1 MKEQYEKPAELYDG
15 LRLHQNENTGGCSPR
30 VLDALARLTR
40 QNLAYYPPYAEATE
54 ACARHLGV
62 AVDRV
67 MLVNGLDEG
76 IMSAAIA
83 YLRHAGSGL
92 FRAVVPEPAFEIFRF
107 DTAAAGGRLV
117 QVMPKPDFSFAL
129 DEVLAAITPATRVVF
144 LTNPN
149 NPTGVSAP
157 FEAIRA
163 IAAAV
168 PAQAIV
174 FVDEAYA
181 DFAGRSFIPELSAF
195 PNVIVGR
202 TFSKAYG
209 LAAIRI
215 GALVGAPAVLDPIRY
230 ATPVY
235 SVNIAAIVALQAAL
249 SDQDYVNDYLQQVK
263 ESKALLYA
271 ACDAWGWLLAERCQL
286 RAGASGSASTLSPA
300 RRARRVFAQSI
311 DGAGCEGCLRIATGI
326 VEHTKRGIA
335 VIEEVPVRGVIDRR
349 TTETSIALTIGPK
362 ARAGISQH
370 GHPFPG
376 SHARAV
382 RASWRVRPRS
392 LPSAISTSISITRSR
407 ISHRAG
413 RGGRLPAQ
421 TGRGI
426 NRGLLVMPMDD
437 AGVAAIDSVTA
448 ACRR

>member
-1 MKEQYEKPAELYDG
+1 VKEQYEKPAELYDG

-54 ACARHLGV
+54 ACARYLGV
-62 AVDRV
+62 GVDRV

-83 YLRHAGSGL
+83 YLRPHAGSGIVPE
-92 FRAVVPEPAFEIFRF
+92 AVVPEPAFEIFRF
-107 DTAAAGGRLV
+107 DTAVAGGRLV
-117 QVMPKPDFSFAL
+117 QVMPTPDFSFAL

-163 IAAAV
+163 VARAV
-168 PAQAIV
+168 PPQAIV

-181 DFAGRSFIPELSAF
+181 DFAGRSFIPELSTF
-195 PNVIVGR
+195 SNVIVGR

-215 GALVGAPAVLDPIRY
+215 GALVGAPAVLDPIRH

-235 SVNIAAIVALQAAL
+235 SVNIAAVVALQAAL
-249 SDQDYVNDYLQQVK
+249 SDQDYVDDYLEQVK
-263 ESKALLYA
+263 ASKALLYA
-271 ACDAWGWLLAERCQL
+271 ACDRMRLTYWPSDANFVLVRVGSRIDEVI
-286 RAGASGSASTLSPA
+286 AGAKTRGVYLRNRSTEP
-300 RRARRVFAQSI
+300 
-311 DGAGCEGCLRIATGI
+311 GCEGCLRIAAGI

-335 VIEEVPVRGVIDRR
+335 AIEEVLCG
-349 TTETSIALTIGPK
+349 
-362 ARAGISQH
+362 
-370 GHPFPG
+370 
-376 SHARAV
+376 
-382 RASWRVRPRS
+382 
-392 LPSAISTSISITRSR
+392 
-407 ISHRAG
+407 
-413 RGGRLPAQ
+413 
-421 TGRGI
+421 
-426 NRGLLVMPMDD
+426 
-437 AGVAAIDSVTA
+437 AA
-448 ACRR
+448 